1 MRRILD
7 DLRFGWR
14 MLTKAPGAT
23 FTVLMALSLGIGLP
37 TLMFSLVVGAIVP
50 SLPFEN
56 GERIVRVSRVGDTP
70 VTAADFEYLSTR
82 QRSFDGLGAV
92 SSTQVSLGL
101 EGQPTESLAGATI
114 DPALLALLSV
124 SPARG
129 RAFTAADAL
138 ADAPAVVLL
147 GHDVWQERLAG
158 DPEVLGRVV
167 RVNGRE
173 TEVVGVM
180 PDGFGFPFDDEI
192 WLPLRIDPLRDVL
205 GRSGEQNGALAFLV
219 GRLREGVSR
228 QAASEDLSALL
239 AQADVER
246 GVALSPS
253 SRAQVV
259 GYTNIFN
266 SDGQR
271 FGIAGLLLGVAVL
284 VLLVACAN
292 VTNVL
297 LARTVARSREV
308 AIRTAMGA
316 SRLRIGSQFLLEVAV
331 LALLGGA
338 GGALF
343 ATVGTSIIN
352 DVIRS
357 APGAPFW
364 IDFRVDLPVLA
375 FVVLLS
381 ALTALAAGLVPALR
395 ASRTDPHDLMRD
407 GARGASAFG
416 AGRVM
421 RRFVTVEL
429 ALSFVL
435 LVGAGL
441 FIRSAANFD
450 DMEFAFDPEE
460 VYEAR
465 MRLSETHPVPEARA
479 VFLGEAREALTAIPE
494 TDMVAFASDVPG
506 IGSAALVPVEVE
518 GVPAGTESERARSI
532 AVTPGYFEL
541 FRSPLVAGR
550 DFGDADRLGAPP
562 VALVNEPFQR
572 RHFPGGAVGRRVR
585 LGAVGDEP
593 DEWRTIVGVVPDLM
607 AGGVERESAEAVYV
621 PVGQVLPPGLVVLAR
636 PTTEF
641 AALPNPVR
649 ETLARLDSDVP
660 LMFARSL
667 RASIDAA
674 NAQFF
679 WVSVLFLV
687 AGGIALF
694 LAALGLYGVMA
705 FWVAQRTREI
715 GVRMA
720 LGGERSRVVR
730 LVLRQGMTQTAWGL
744 VVGLAMAIPVAR
756 LVGSA
761 LFQVSWYDPVVFGSI
776 ILILTAA
783 AWLGCWVPA
792 RRATRIHPLEALSG
806 D

>member
-1 MRRILD
+1 MSRILD
-7 DLRFGWR
+7 DLRFGLR
-14 MLTKAPGAT
+14 MLWEAPGAT
-23 FTVLMALSLGIGLP
+23 ITVLIALSLGIGLP

-50 SLPFEN
+50 TLPFEN
-56 GERIVRVSRVGDTP
+56 GERIVRISRMGDAPVS
-70 VTAADFEYLSTR
+70 AADFEYLTTR

-92 SSTQVSLGL
+92 SSTQVTLGL
-101 EGQPTESLAGATI
+101 EGQGTESLAGATI
-114 DPALLALLSV
+114 DPGLLALLSV
-124 SPARG
+124 SPVRG
-129 RAFTAADAL
+129 RAFTAADAQ

-147 GHDVWQERLAG
+147 GYDVWQERLAG
-158 DPEVLGRVV
+158 DPDVLGRTV
-167 RVNGRE
+167 RVNGRD

-180 PDGFGFPFDDEI
+180 PQGFGFPFDDEI
-192 WLPLRIDPLRDVL
+192 WLPLHMDPLRDVL
-205 GRSGEQNGALAFLV
+205 ARSGESGGALAFLV
-219 GRLREGVSR
+219 GRLREGVTR
-228 QAASEDLSALL
+228 EGASADLSTLL
-239 AQADVER
+239 AQADAER
-246 GVALSPS
+246 GVEASLS

-259 GYTNIFN
+259 AYTNIFN

-271 FGIAGLLLGVAVL
+271 FGIAGLLLGVAML

-316 SRLRIGSQFLLEVAV
+316 SRQRIGSQFLSEVAL

-338 GGALF
+338 GGALL
-343 ATVGTSIIN
+343 ATLGTSIIN
-352 DVIRS
+352 DVITS

-375 FVVLLS
+375 FVALMS
-381 ALTALAAGLVPALR
+381 GLTALAAGLVPALQ

-407 GARGASAFG
+407 GARGASSFHM
-416 AGRVM
+416 GRVM

-450 DMEFAFDPEE
+450 SLEFDFDPEE

-465 MRLSETHPVPEARA
+465 MQLSATHPTPEERA
-479 VFLGEAREALTAIPE
+479 LFLDEAREALAAIPE
-494 TDMVAFASDVPG
+494 TESVALASDVPG
-506 IGSAALVPVEVE
+506 IGSAVVVPVELAGVVAETE
-518 GVPAGTESERARSI
+518 GPRARSI
-532 AVTPGYFEL
+532 AVTPGYFDL
-541 FRSPLVAGR
+541 FRAPLLAGR
-550 DFGDADRLGAPP
+550 DFGDADRLEAPP
-562 VALVNEPFQR
+562 VAIVNEPFQQR
-572 RHFPGGAVGRRVR
+572 NFPGGAVGHRIR
-585 LGAVGDEP
+585 LDVGADGP

-607 AGGVERESAEAVYV
+607 TGGIERELFEAVYV
-621 PVGQVLPPGLVVLAR
+621 PVGQVVPSGVVVLAR

-641 AALPNPVR
+641 AALPDPVR
-649 ETLARLDSDVP
+649 QTLTRLDPDVP

-674 NAQFF
+674 NSQFF
-679 WVSVLFLV
+679 WVSVLFLA

-720 LGGERSRVVR
+720 LGGERSRVVG
-730 LVLRQGMTQTAWGL
+730 LVLRQGMTQTGWGL
-744 VVGLAMAIPVAR
+744 IAGLILALPVAR
-756 LVGSA
+756 ASGSI
-761 LFQVSWYDPVVFGSI
+761 LFGVAWYDPGVFGSI
-776 ILILTAA
+776 IGILTSA
-783 AWLGCWVPA
+783 AWLGCWIPA
-792 RRATRIHPLEALSG
+792 RRATRIDPLEALSRE
-806 D
+806 

>member
-1 MRRILD
+1 MSQAFD
-7 DLRFGWR
+7 TLRFGAR
-14 MLTKAPGAT
+14 MLRKAPGAT
-23 FTVLMALSLGIGLP
+23 LTVLVALSFGIGLP
-37 TLMFSLVVGAIVP
+37 TLMFSLVMGAIVP
-50 SLPFEN
+50 TLPFPN
-56 GERIVRVSRVGDTP
+56 GDRIVRISRVGDAP
-70 VTAADFEYLSTR
+70 VTTADFEYLSTR

-92 SSTQVSLGL
+92 SSTQVTLGL
-101 EGQPTESLAGATI
+101 EGQGAESLSGALI
-114 DPALLALLSV
+114 DPALLNLLSV
-124 SPARG
+124 NPARG
-129 RAFTAADAL
+129 RAFTAADAS

-147 GHDVWQERLAG
+147 GHDVWQDRLAG
-158 DPEVLGRVV
+158 DPDVLGRIV

-180 PDGFGFPFDDEI
+180 PEGFGFPFDDQI
-192 WLPLRIDPLRDVL
+192 WLPLRVDPLRYVL
-205 GRSGEQNGALAFLV
+205 ARSGEQDGSIAFLV

-228 QAASEDLSALL
+228 TAASEDLSALL
-239 AQADVER
+239 AQVDLER
-246 GVALSPS
+246 GLALSTS

-259 GYTNIFN
+259 AYTNIF
-266 SDGQR
+266 SSEGQR
-271 FGIAGLLLGVAVL
+271 FGIAGMMLGVALL

-316 SRLRIGSQFLLEVAV
+316 SRPRIALQFLSEAAL

-338 GGALF
+338 GGALL
-343 ATVGTSIIN
+343 ATIGTSLIN
-352 DVIRS
+352 DGIGS

-364 IDFRVDLPVLA
+364 IDFRVDLPVLV
-375 FVVLLS
+375 FVALMS
-381 ALTALAAGLVPALR
+381 GLTAVAAGLIPALQ

-407 GARGASAFG
+407 GARGSSGFRM
-416 AGRVM
+416 GRVM

-441 FIRSAANFD
+441 FIRSAANMD
-450 DMEFAFDPEE
+450 RTEFAFDPEQ

-465 MRLSETHPVPEARA
+465 MQVSETHPTPEARA
-479 VFLGEAREALTAIPE
+479 AFLVEAREALAAIPE
-494 TDMVAFASDVPG
+494 TQNVALASDVPG
-506 IGSAALVPVEVE
+506 IGSAALVTVEVE
-518 GVPAGTESERARSI
+518 DAAAGSESPRARRV
-532 AVTPGYFEL
+532 AVTPGYFDL
-541 FRSPLVAGR
+541 FRASMLAGR
-550 DFGDADRLGAPP
+550 DFTDADRLGAPP

-572 RHFPGGAVGRRVR
+572 IHFPGGAVGRRVR
-585 LGAVGDEP
+585 VTAGTDAP
-593 DEWRTIVGVVPDLM
+593 TEWHTVVGVVPGLM
-607 AGGVERESAEAVYV
+607 VGGIEREVEGAVYV
-621 PVGQVLPPGLVVLAR
+621 PIGQLVPPGVVVLAR
-636 PTTEF
+636 PRTEF
-641 AALPNPVR
+641 ATLPGPVR
-649 ETLARLDSDVP
+649 QALSRLDPDVP

-679 WVSVLFLV
+679 WVSVLFLT

-720 LGGERSRVVR
+720 LGGERRRVVG
-730 LVLRQGMTQTAWGL
+730 LVLRQGMTQTGWGL
-744 VVGLAMAIPVAR
+744 IAGLALAIPVAR
-756 LVGSA
+756 AFGSV
-761 LFQVSWYDPVVFGSI
+761 LFGVAWYDPIVFGSI
-776 ILILTAA
+776 LAILTVA
-783 AWLGCWVPA
+783 AWLGCWIPA
-792 RRATRIHPLEALSG
+792 RRATRIDPLEALAQ